1 MVALP
6 ALTSAPL
13 ADGVYINLPDAI
25 YFAQDRLGSS
35 DLIKLHQHREG
46 WWMQS
51 RNNPDRLDATTD
63 AQNYGSATHA
73 IMLEGIGAYETRF
86 AVEPDKRDYPTLL
99 FKDDD
104 IKEALSEAGFGFAG
118 TSKFKSADWDA
129 AAALHIPHLPVWR
142 SILADFK
149 ASCTREDG
157 SQRPSVSAVE
167 DRMLRLMHRAAMS
180 DGDVRGLMGAGEDVP
195 TLAEL
200 SFFWTDERGVKRRA
214 RFDKPVP
221 KFTLDLKTI
230 GNWQGRELAHAV
242 GDHIVKGGLDIQ
254 VGDQHEARTRMHAQ
268 IRAEG
273 EACIHG
279 GTEEQRTWLQA
290 IAERNLPFDWVWL
303 FYQKPE
309 LSGRAAVLFPVYEE
323 WGGLYHK
330 SGWRKAQR
338 AVDMYVGFVEKF
350 GLEEPW
356 FRVEPVHYTDGEVS
370 KAQGLP
376 VIINPHWGWDEE
388 PYPGEDAHFDR

>member
-6 ALTSAPL
+6 ALAANQLP
-13 ADGVYINLPDAI
+13 DGVYIALPDAV

-51 RNNPDRLDATTD
+51 RHNPDRLDATTD

-73 IMLEGIGAYETRF
+73 LMLEGIGAYETRF
-86 AVEPDKRDYPTLL
+86 AVEPDKRDFEKLL

-104 IKEALSEAGFGFAG
+104 IKEALKEAGFGFAG
-118 TSKFKSADWDA
+118 TSKFKSSDWDD
-129 AAALHIPHLPVWR
+129 AAALHIPEQPVWR
-142 SILADFK
+142 AVLRDFQASI
-149 ASCTREDG
+149 TREDG
-157 SQRPSVSAVE
+157 SIRPSVSAVE

-180 DGDVRGLMGAGEDVP
+180 SDDIRGLMGVGEDVP

-200 SFFWTDERGVKRRA
+200 SFFWTDERGVARRA

-221 KFTLDLKTI
+221 KFTMDLKTL
-230 GNWQGRELAHAV
+230 GNWQGRELKHAV

-254 VGDQHEARTRMHAQ
+254 VGDQHDARKRMHDL

-273 EACIHG
+273 EDCIHG
-279 GTEEQRTWLQA
+279 GTDEERTWLQA
-290 IAERNLPFDWVWL
+290 IAERNMPWDWVWL

-323 WGGLYHK
+323 WEGLYHK
-330 SGWRKAQR
+330 SGYRKAQR
-338 AVDMYVGFVEKF
+338 ALDMYVQFVEKF
-350 GLEEPW
+350 GLDEPW
-356 FRVEPVHYTDGEVS
+356 FRVEPVHYTDGDVS
-370 KAQGLP
+370 RAQGLP
-376 VIINPHWGWDEE
+376 TILNPHFGHDDD
-388 PYPGEDAHFDR
+388 PYPGEDDHFAR